1 MTVEEIIKNKSEL
14 IAIKK
19 GVIKH
24 SDTVCTLPMK
34 IISETIKLEMGED
47 TTNKRVVA
55 NTYYWLDSH
64 GDVHVKGIF
73 TKSIKESVIFHFDN
87 HNHSFASKVGEVKSV
102 KEITVNWQDLG
113 VEKDGTTICLI
124 GETELIEDYNKQI
137 YNAYKNNQITQHSVG
152 MQYVNIDLAVNNPL
166 ENEYYKRWNEVYP
179 MLGNPEKADEMGY
192 FWIVREAK
200 LKEYSSVLWNGSN
213 SLTPTIEDK
222 TEAEEI
228 TSETTTEPIIEIT
241 QTTIKRRRII

>member
-34 IISETIKLEMGED
+34 SISETIKLEMGED

-102 KEITVNWQDLG
+102 KEIIVNWQDLG
-113 VEKDGTTICLI
+113 VEKEGTTICLI

-152 MQYVNIDLAVNNPL
+152 MQYVTIDLAVNNPL
-166 ENEYYKRWNEVYP
+166 ETEYYKRWNEVYP
-179 MLGNPEKADEMGY
+179 MLGNPDKADEMGY

-228 TSETTTEPIIEIT
+228 TSETTIEPTTEVT

>member
-34 IISETIKLEMGED
+34 SISETIKLEMGED

-152 MQYVNIDLAVNNPL
+152 MQYVTIDLAVNNPL
-166 ENEYYKRWNEVYP
+166 ETEYYKRWNEVYP
-179 MLGNPEKADEMGY
+179 MLGNPDKADEMGY

-222 TEAEEI
+222 TEADII
-228 TSETTTEPIIEIT
+228 TTVVNPEPTVGVT
-241 QTTIKRRRII
+241 QKQIKRRRII

>member
-34 IISETIKLEMGED
+34 GISETIKLEMGED

-102 KEITVNWQDLG
+102 KEITVKWADLG
-113 VEKDGTTICLI
+113 VEKEGATICLI

-152 MQYVNIDLAVNNPL
+152 MQYVTIDLAVNNPL
-166 ENEYYKRWNEVYP
+166 DTEYYKRWNEVYP

-222 TEAEEI
+222 TEADVI
-228 TSETTTEPIIEIT
+228 TTVVNPEPIIGIT
-241 QTTIKRRRII
+241 QTQIKRRRII

>member
-34 IISETIKLEMGED
+34 NISETIKLEIGDD

-102 KEITVNWQDLG
+102 KEITINWQDLG

-152 MQYVNIDLAVNNPL
+152 MQYVTIDLAVNNPL
-166 ENEYYKRWNEVYP
+166 ETEYYKRWNEVYP

-228 TSETTTEPIIEIT
+228 TSETTTEPTIEVT
-241 QTTIKRRRII
+241 QTKIKRRRII